1 MQTGDKYC
9 DCDFGFVY
17 KYIYKQLKDMD
28 GIMWTAKWFRAVIM
42 FLVCVT
48 LIL

>member
-17 KYIYKQLKDMD
+17 IYKQNKDMD
-28 GIMWTAKWFRAVIM
+28 GIMWTAKWFRAVTL

-48 LIL
+48 SIL